1 MEKEKKGGININYIV
16 IIILFSALALNLLAS
31 SFNFFKAN
39 GIAAE
44 IVQNIEEEKRPANLQ
59 ITIIK
64 DSSCSDCFSVDAII
78 EKIKSDNVNIE
89 AEDAFERTDARAQE
103 LIEKYAI
110 EKLPAFIIIGEINK
124 NSSLAEAWG
133 KIGEIIDGAIV
144 FKSPAA
150 PYVQA
155 SSGEIRGKVKLTIIV
170 DESCTNCVDVMRYKG
185 LSKQMGMDVEEE
197 ITVEYN
203 SVEGKRIVREN
214 NIKLIPTIVIE
225 GDIQAYSVDDLKKF
239 GDVVDN
245 VFVLTQIQPP
255 YINAANGRLMGKI
268 DFTILSDKSCSECY
282 DTVVYDN
289 IIKQFG
295 LFVKNKKTVDI
306 NSANGK
312 YLINKYKI
320 EDVPTIVMT
329 GDVEVYNKPSS
340 VWSGIGTTENNG
352 TYVVRKAGVEQLGV
366 YKNLVS
372 GEVIGIEGN

>member
-64 DSSCSDCFSVDAII
+64 DSSCSDCFSVNAII